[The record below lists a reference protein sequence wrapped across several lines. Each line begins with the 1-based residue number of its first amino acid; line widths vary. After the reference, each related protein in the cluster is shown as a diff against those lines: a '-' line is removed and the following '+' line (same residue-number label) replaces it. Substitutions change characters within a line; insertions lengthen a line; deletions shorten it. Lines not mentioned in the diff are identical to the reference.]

1 MARSYVLD
9 SSALLATLFYEPG
22 ANATDAAMVRSVLSA
37 VNYAEVIGSQ
47 VRRGASIELAT
58 RIVDGLKLPIIPW
71 DEELAR
77 EASDLCPLAWTHGLS
92 LGDRA
97 CLATARH
104 LRRTVLTAERKW
116 KELPKLGIEI
126 QIIR

>member
-1 MARSYVLD
+1 MAKNFVLD
-9 SSALLATLFYEPG
+9 SSAVLASFFDEPG
-22 ANATDAAMVRSVLSA
+22 AKVAEAAYRRAVLSA
-37 VNYAEVIGSQ
+37 VNYAEVITKQ
-47 VRRGASIELAT
+47 VKRGEVIEEAIRNL
-58 RIVDGLKLPIIPW
+58 DGLELPIIPW